1 MADQAKAKTGLAK
14 WVRRRIW
21 IQAGFLALWLDP
33 LMLRL
38 HNICGG
44 VFHCYSCP
52 LALVACPIGLIA
64 QFSALHVV
72 PFIAIGTLVVIG
84 GLLGSLACGW
94 ACPFGFLQD
103 LIGKI
108 PTPRLRLPA
117 WTSHFRY
124 VVLIGLVFV
133 VPFLFGKDHP
143 LFICSV
149 CPAGALEAA
158 LPHTAK
164 LALTG
169 EAVVWPNPVKMT
181 ILVLV
186 IVAMFFKR
194 RPWCT
199 ILCPLGAIF
208 GLFNRASV
216 VVLKFTR
223 GSCTECGRC
232 HKECRYGVL
241 PDRMLTD
248 SRCNRCLE
256 CTGCNA
262 FTLGTVLDRNA
273 TGRGPT
279 APLKGGPA

>member
-1 MADQAKAKTGLAK
+1 MTDRAKAHTRLAK
-14 WVRRRIW
+14 WVRRRSLV
-21 IQAGFLALWLDP
+21 QLGFLAVWLDP
-33 LMLRL
+33 LALRL

-52 LALVACPIGLIA
+52 LALVACPIGALA
-64 QFSALHVV
+64 QFSALHTV

-108 PTPRLRLPA
+108 PTPKLRLPA

-158 LPHTAK
+158 LPHTAT
-164 LALTG
+164 LALAG
-169 EAVVWPNPVKMT
+169 KAVVWPNAAKIT
-181 ILVLV
+181 ILVLF
-186 IVAMFFKR
+186 IVAMLFKH

-199 ILCPLGAIF
+199 ILCPLGAVF
-208 GLFNRASV
+208 GVFNRASLV
-216 VVLKFTR
+216 ALKFTR
-223 GSCTECGRC
+223 GSCSECGRC

-241 PDRMLTD
+241 PDKMLKD

-256 CTGCNA
+256 CTHCGA
-262 FTLGTVLDRNA
+262 FTLATVFDRDA
-273 TGRGPT
+273 SDRGPE
-279 APLKGGPA
+279 APRKGVPA